1 MRDRVS
7 AIQVE
12 AGLYSLSYVKSR
24 SAESW
29 PSVEVRASPESA
41 QSVEV
46 MSSPFESNGMISEP
60 GGCVVL
66 RVERS
71 CQVQIIVRPH
81 PGSNNDEAEL
91 QLESLH
97 RAKAARAHEGAPALQ
112 QAAGGAPS
120 HAVRLLG
127 HVSRRG
133 DVHVTDGSWLAGPD
147 APAPIEGLSLALE
160 QTIDHLSLEYQVMIG
175 GPGGGWTPWLSHGQ
189 FAGTRGQFK
198 PLVGVRARLAGQ
210 PSEGLSLEVQAL
222 FLGASVD
229 TSRGTEVELMSPAGV
244 DPLVGFK
251 LAIVPARSEAKR
263 DANHTPGHIVQPS
276 ETRAGRVRVFRASG
290 AR

>member
-12 AGLYSLSYVKSR
+12 AGLYTLSYVKSR
-24 SAESW
+24 SPENW

-41 QSVEV
+41 QSIKV
-46 MSSPFESNGMISEP
+46 MSSPFESAGMISEP

-71 CQVQIIVRPH
+71 SQVQIIVRPH

-91 QLESLH
+91 QLESLQ
-97 RAKAARAHEGAPALQ
+97 RGKAARAREGAPAPT
-112 QAAGGAPS
+112 QAAGGARS

-133 DVHVTDGSWLAGPD
+133 DVQVTDGSWLAGPD

-160 QTIDHLSLEYQVMIG
+160 PTIDQPSLEYQVMVG

-198 PLVGVRARLAGQ
+198 PLVGVRARLTG
-210 PSEGLSLEVQAL
+210 PPKENLSLEVQAL

-229 TSRGTEVELMSPAGV
+229 TSRGTEVELMSPAGI

-251 LAIVPARSEAKR
+251 LAIVRARSESSR
-263 DANHTPGHIVQPS
+263 DGSYVPGPVVQSS
-276 ETRAGRVRVFRASG
+276 ETRAGRVKVFRASG
-290 AR
+290 GR

>member
-1 MRDRVS
+1 MHDRVS
-7 AIQVE
+7 AIKVD
-12 AGLYSLSYVKSR
+12 AGLYTLSYVKSR
-24 SAESW
+24 SAENW
-29 PSVEVRASPESA
+29 PSVEVRALPESA
-41 QSVEV
+41 QSIEV
-46 MSSPFESNGMISEP
+46 VSSPFESAGMISEP

-71 CQVQIIVRPH
+71 SQVQIIVRPH
-81 PGSNNDEAEL
+81 PGSSNDEAEL

-97 RAKAARAHEGAPALQ
+97 RGKAARAREGAPAPT

-133 DVHVTDGSWLAGPD
+133 DVQVTDGSWLAGPD

-160 QTIDHLSLEYQVMIG
+160 QRIGHLSLEYQVMIG

-210 PSEGLSLEVQAL
+210 PNEGLSLEVQAL

-251 LAIVPARSEAKR
+251 LALVGARSEVER
-263 DANHTPGHIVQPS
+263 DANHGSRPFVQSS
-276 ETRAGRVRVFRASG
+276 EPRAGRVRVFRASG
-290 AR
+290 GR

>member
-7 AIQVE
+7 AIKVE
-12 AGLYSLSYVKSR
+12 PGLYTLSYVKSR
-24 SAESW
+24 SAENW
-29 PSVEVRASPESA
+29 PSVEVSALPESA
-41 QSVEV
+41 QSIEV
-46 MSSPFESNGMISEP
+46 VSSPFESAGMISEP

-66 RVERS
+66 RVARS
-71 CQVQIIVRPH
+71 SQVQITVRPH
-81 PGSNNDEAEL
+81 PGSSNDEAEL

-97 RAKAARAHEGAPALQ
+97 RGKAARAREVAPT
-112 QAAGGAPS
+112 QAANGAPS

-133 DVHVTDGSWLAGPD
+133 DVQVTDGSWLAGPD

-160 QTIDHLSLEYQVMIG
+160 QRIGNLSLEYQVMIG

-210 PSEGLSLEVQAL
+210 PNEGLSLEVQAL

-251 LAIVPARSEAKR
+251 LALVGARSEVGR
-263 DANHTPGHIVQPS
+263 DTNYGSGPIIQPS
-276 ETRAGRVRVFRASG
+276 ETHAGRVRVFRASG
-290 AR
+290 GR